1 MAEEVKEPVVVE
13 DDSDSSEEEIHG
25 ASDKEEDVDP
35 LKGGTTDQIDVIK
48 ASTTPQNPPPVVK
61 SSREEEISR
70 YERIMRSIQSGHA
83 IVRVCIPSFYQAED
97 YIVYEVEVS
106 NKKIRWNV
114 WHRFDSFYM
123 LHHMLLEIAASLS
136 QNMARYI
143 SLPPFPEKR
152 VKYITDHF
160 DQEFIEDRRMLLE
173 NYIKKVLVMPDF
185 KHSNILTSFL
195 TPDIDEIVL
204 PPAQTGG
211 RQKPVDLDDVL
222 DMDEDDEITAVSIP
236 QAQIL
241 KNDHAIFTLNCSNAN
256 KTMFGEWTVLKRF
269 AEFHAFD
276 IQLRTDLLENQPHAL
291 QLLPNLPARQPK
303 LLVDHLEE
311 SFIERRRL
319 LTEAYLKR
327 LIRHPAF
334 RKHPL
339 TLRFLGVDL

>member
-1 MAEEVKEPVVVE
+1 MDDHITAVVVE
-13 DDSDSSEEEIHG
+13 DDSDSSEEEIQG
-25 ASDKEEDVDP
+25 ISDKEEHNNQQ
-35 LKGGTTDQIDVIK
+35 LQE
-48 ASTTPQNPPPVVK
+48 ASITPQNPPSAVQK
-61 SSREEEISR
+61 TQREQEISR
-70 YERIMRSIQSGHA
+70 YERIMRSIANGHP

-136 QNMARYI
+136 QNLARFI

-152 VKYITDHF
+152 VKYITNHF
-160 DQEFIEDRRMLLE
+160 EQEFIENRRMLLE
-173 NYIKKVLVMPDF
+173 NYIKKALLMPDF

-211 RQKPVDLDDVL
+211 RQKAIDLNDVL
-222 DMDEDDEITAVSIP
+222 DVDEDDEVTSVGIP

-241 KNDHAIFTLNCSNAN
+241 KNDHAIFTINCSNAN
-256 KTMFGEWTVLKRF
+256 KRRSFGEWTVLKRF

-291 QLLPNLPARQPK
+291 QLLPNLPTRQPK
-303 LLVDHLEE
+303 LLIDHLEE

-319 LTEAYLKR
+319 LAEAYLKR
-327 LIRHPAF
+327 LIRHSIF
-334 RKHPL
+334 RKHPI
-339 TLRFLGVDL
+339 TLKFLGVDL

>member
-1 MAEEVKEPVVVE
+1 MESEQTSAIKVESDLSDDENNASEKEAEPNPQEPAIV
-13 DDSDSSEEEIHG
+13 
-25 ASDKEEDVDP
+25 
-35 LKGGTTDQIDVIK
+35 GGMTK
-48 ASTTPQNPPPVVK
+48 AQ
-61 SSREEEISR
+61 REQEISR

-136 QNMARYI
+136 QNQARYI
-143 SLPPFPEKR
+143 SLPPFPQKR
-152 VKYITDHF
+152 VKYIIDHF
-160 DQEFIEDRRMLLE
+160 EQEFVENRRMLLE
-173 NYIKKVLVMPDF
+173 NYIKKVLVMTEF

-211 RQKPVDLDDVL
+211 RQKPIDLDDIL
-222 DMDEDDEITAVSIP
+222 DLDDDDEVTGVSIP

-241 KNDHAIFTLNCSNAN
+241 KNDHAIFTINCSNVN
-256 KTMFGEWTVLKRF
+256 KRRSFGEWTVLKRF
-269 AEFHAFD
+269 AEFHAYD

-291 QLLPNLPARQPK
+291 SLLPSLPGRQPK
-303 LLVDHLEE
+303 LLIDHLEE
-311 SFIERRRL
+311 TFIERRRL
-319 LTEAYLKR
+319 LTEAYMKR
-327 LIRHPAF
+327 IIRHAIF